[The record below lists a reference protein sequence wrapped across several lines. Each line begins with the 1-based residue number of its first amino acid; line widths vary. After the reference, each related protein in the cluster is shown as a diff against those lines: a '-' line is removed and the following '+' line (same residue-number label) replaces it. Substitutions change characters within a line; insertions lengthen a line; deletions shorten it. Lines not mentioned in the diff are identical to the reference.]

1 MSTIPAIHGLLSGQ
15 LISKLIGWTY
25 FTAWS
30 ISFYPQAFLNYRRK
44 SVQGLSMD
52 FLYYNIYGFFC
63 YSIFNVAFFFSEEI
77 QREYRERNNGA
88 ENLVRANDVFF
99 AVHAFTVSGIALW
112 QTWVYKRDYN
122 QKVSPIAGSLILTSA
137 LGIAVLIVAIHFDY
151 AEWID
156 LMYYLS
162 YIKLGVSF
170 VKYVPQVYLNY
181 QRQST
186 VGWSIYNILL
196 DFTGGALSISQLLLD
211 AHLSG
216 DWSGVSGRPRLS
228 LYRL

>member
-1 MSTIPAIHGLLSGQ
+1 MSTIPAIHGLLRTLPPGRFRFTHKPSLTTGGKVSKVSRW
-15 LISKLIGWTY
+15 ISCT
-25 FTAWS
+25 TT
-30 ISFYPQAFLNYRRK
+30 
-44 SVQGLSMD
+44 SM
-52 FLYYNIYGFFC
+52 
-63 YSIFNVAFFFSEEI
+63 AFFATREEI

-170 VKYVPQVYLNY
+170 VKYVPQVSWLGCTRREMERYLCIAGK
-181 QRQST
+181 
-186 VGWSIYNILL
+186 VI
-196 DFTGGALSISQLLLD
+196 
-211 AHLSG
+211 
-216 DWSGVSGRPRLS
+216 
-228 LYRL
+228 